1 MNNNDYDEIPYT
13 KHIYKQTQPDNLAT
27 IAALFGM
34 QPPPVATCRV
44 LELGCA
50 SGINLLAMAQAIP
63 QGEFWG
69 IDLSVQQIQEG
80 QANIQQLGLHN
91 ITLKQMDIM
100 AMDSDFGQFDYII
113 VHGVYSWVS
122 PTVRAKILQVCH
134 HQLHPQGVA
143 YVSYNVYPG
152 WHVDTMLRKM
162 VLYHVQQLEKP
173 QEKLAAA
180 KTLLHFLIESIKHKY
195 DTYSLALKKELI
207 RINQLEEN
215 YFFHEYLEKYNE
227 AVFFHEF
234 IEQAHQAGLQYLADT
249 KTLFTAIAAFIPQTE
264 ILSLNL
270 IEKEQYF
277 DFLHNNSFRET
288 LLCHQAVTLNR
299 DLVPDK
305 INNFYIAAPL
315 KLTTGHLLNNSLNSL
330 ETTAKLEPNLS
341 EQFETLSGRMVL
353 SVSSPLLK
361 VICFYL
367 GEIWPQSISFE
378 DLLRRVYELLIK
390 IDKNRYQ
397 AILAPPHIQEVKTML
412 LEFYLKDIV
421 ELSSYPPQFTLPIS
435 ERPLASPIARL
446 QSQRGNQVTNLRYEV
461 FKLNLATR
469 AILKHLDGTHDRN
482 FLVEI
487 MKKNIVEEKLLL
499 YQGEERKALTEIE
512 PSELDSH
519 LSHQIAEI
527 LQDLAKK
534 AYLLA

>member
-1 MNNNDYDEIPYT
+1 MNHNDYDEIPYT
-13 KHIYKQTQPDNLAT
+13 KNIYKQTQPDNLAT
-27 IAALFGM
+27 IAILFGM

-63 QGEFWG
+63 QGEFLG
-69 IDLSVQQIQEG
+69 IDLSARQIQAG
-80 QANIQQLGLHN
+80 QANIRQLGLPN

-100 AMDSDFGQFDYII
+100 AIDSDFGQFDYII

-134 HQLHPQGVA
+134 QQLHPQGVA

-152 WHVDTMLRKM
+152 WHMDMMLRKM
-162 VLYHVQQLEKP
+162 VLYHVQSIRELP
-173 QEKLAAA
+173 EKLAAA
-180 KTLLHFLIESIKHKY
+180 KALIRFLITSIETKY
-195 DTYSLALKKELI
+195 DTYSLALKKELT

-234 IEQAHQAGLQYLADT
+234 IEQVNHYGLQYLADT

-264 ILSLNL
+264 IPSLNL

-277 DFLHNNSFRET
+277 DFLQNNSFRET
-288 LLCHQAVTLNR
+288 LLCHQTVVLNR
-299 DLVPDK
+299 NLVADK
-305 INNFYIAAPL
+305 ISDFYIAAPL
-315 KLTTGHLLNNSLNSL
+315 KLTNSQSLNDLTTL
-330 ETTAKLEPNLS
+330 EATEKLELNLL

-361 VICFYL
+361 AICFYL
-367 GEIWPQSISFE
+367 GEIWPQSISFA
-378 DLLRRVYELLIK
+378 DLLQQVYGLLIE
-390 IDKNRYQ
+390 IDDNRYQ
-397 AILAPPHIQEVKTML
+397 AILSPPQIQEVKTML

-421 ELSSYPPQFTLPIS
+421 EFSSYPPSFTLQIS
-435 ERPLASPIARL
+435 DCPLASPMARL
-446 QSQRGNQVTNLRYEV
+446 QSQQYNQVTNLRYEV

-469 AILKHLDGTHDRN
+469 EILKHLDGTHDRD
-482 FLVEI
+482 FLIEI
-487 MKKNIVEEKLLL
+487 MKQNIVAGKLLL
-499 YQGEERKALTEIE
+499 YQDEERKALTEIE
-512 PSELDSH
+512 PGELYLH
-519 LSHQIAEI
+519 LSRQVTEI
-527 LQDLAKK
+527 LHNLANK